1 MSRFLKEYHLHA
13 LVGLTVITVLAI
25 SLRISADD
33 RSSILHAAIA
43 LLLCLAVVTLF
54 LMLRQETKVRRGL
67 EEQLENRALTDD
79 LTGLPNRRAARE
91 AYERE
96 WKQAVRTWS
105 PISVLYVD
113 ADFFKGYNDAYG
125 HAEADDLLRIIAS
138 TVKSQMRRPRDVA
151 ARYGGEEFIG
161 ILPDTDLAGAMAV
174 AERIRESVMERSVV
188 HELSSFG
195 VATVSIGVASV
206 VPSRGSRSEALL
218 QAADGALARAKEA
231 GRNLVRCEDEVESP
245 SEAELAP
252 ART

>member
-13 LVGLTVITVLAI
+13 MVGLTVLTVLAI
-25 SLRISADD
+25 CLRISSSDP
-33 RSSILHAAIA
+33 SSILHSAIA

-54 LMLRQETKVRRGL
+54 LMLRQETKARMRL

-91 AYERE
+91 SYEME

-161 ILPDTDLAGAMAV
+161 ILPETDLAGAMAV
-174 AERIRESVMERSVV
+174 AERIREAVMERSVV

-195 VATVSIGVASV
+195 IATVSIGVATI

-218 QAADGALARAKEA
+218 QAADRALAEAKAA
-231 GRNLVRCEDEVESP
+231 GRNLVRCEEEI
-245 SEAELAP
+245 EAVAAADLVP
-252 ART
+252 AGN